1 MQKTVEYTNN
11 RVSPATI
18 ELLIRERSKGKT
30 LRQLRQVFGKSH
42 EKIRQVLAEYDVPQI
57 MLVPESNVAAKLGYP
72 GSWLAR
78 LRKDGYAQARSQPS
92 PGGPPRRYFKLT
104 AKGKSRLVCMNQ
116 YWASLNKSI
125 NKIQKG
131 G

>member
-1 MQKTVEYTNN
+1 MRTWIT
-11 RVSPATI
+11 
-18 ELLIRERSKGKT
+18 
-30 LRQLRQVFGKSH
+30 QLRKGLLEFLTLNILNQGETYGYEIFQKLKQLEGMD
-42 EKIRQVLAEYDVPQI
+42 IT
-57 MLVPESNVAAKLGYP
+57 ESTVYP
-72 GSWLAR
+72 ILAR
-78 LRKDGYAQARSQPS
+78 LKKDGYAQVRSQPS